1 MSNQIGMNHS
11 ENCFAGKRNKTCPMK
26 KLLLCLLFLMIFFSD
41 SFAQEPLA
49 DQMRQNLKSE
59 EFSVGFLLQ
68 SLGNF
73 SFTDDEFNGGNK
85 FDIGATR
92 LSFGGR
98 VDNGFLYKM
107 QMDFRRSVSI
117 LDAQVGYAFSDDFRI
132 ITGAFKPYLSID
144 LDPNPGATDFIN
156 RARQVGVMMN
166 SREIGITAL
175 GESGNLNYRIGM
187 YNGNGLVRTNDGGFL
202 YTARLGYSIPSDH
215 NEFKIGLN
223 GAVNQTEMERVG
235 NTGLISTG
243 DRVLYGF
250 FAQYDSESIFAD
262 FEFLQTQ
269 FDTPQPGT
277 EETITGFFATLGT
290 HLTEKTDL
298 LGRWDHLEFDDLNR
312 ESELLTLGLN
322 HQATQLISF
331 QANLLAFIPESGDT
345 QVGLSGNFQF
355 QF

>member
-1 MSNQIGMNHS
+1 
-11 ENCFAGKRNKTCPMK
+11 MK
-26 KLLLCLLFLMIFFSD
+26 KLLLCSLFLMISFSN

-49 DQMRQNLKSE
+49 DRLRQELKSE
-59 EFSVGFLLQ
+59 EFNVGFLLQ
-68 SLGNF
+68 SLANF

-92 LSFGGR
+92 LSFRGR
-98 VDNGFLYKM
+98 VDNGFLYKL

-117 LDAQVGYAFSDDFRI
+117 MDAQVGYAFSDDFRI

-156 RARQVGVMMN
+156 RARHVGAMMN

-175 GESGNLNYRIGM
+175 GESGNLNYRVGM
-187 YNGNGLVRTNDGGFL
+187 YNGNGLTRTNDGGFL
-202 YTARLGYSIPSDH
+202 YTARLGYLIPSDN
-215 NEFKIGLN
+215 NEFRIGFN

-243 DRVLYGF
+243 DRILYGF
-250 FAQYDSESIFAD
+250 FIQYESESIFGD

-269 FDTPQPGT
+269 FDTPEPNT

-290 HLTEKTDL
+290 HLSDKTDL
-298 LGRWDHLEFDDLNR
+298 LGRWDHLEFDELDR
-312 ESELLTLGLN
+312 KSELLTLGLN
-322 HQATQLISF
+322 HQVTQLISF
-331 QANLLAFIPESGDT
+331 QVNLLTFIPESGDT

>member
-1 MSNQIGMNHS
+1 
-11 ENCFAGKRNKTCPMK
+11 MK
-26 KLLLCLLFLMIFFSD
+26 KLLLCFLFLMIFFSD

-49 DQMRQNLKSE
+49 DRMRENLKSE
-59 EFSVGFLLQ
+59 EFNVGFLLQ
-68 SLGNF
+68 SLANF
-73 SFTDDEFNGGNK
+73 SFTNEEFNGGNK

-92 LSFGGR
+92 LTFGGS

-107 QMDFRRSVSI
+107 QMDFRRTVSI
-117 LDAQVGYAFSDDFRI
+117 LDAQIGYAFSDDFRI
-132 ITGAFKPYLSID
+132 ITGAFKPFLSID

-156 RARQVGVMMN
+156 RARQVGAMMN
-166 SREIGITAL
+166 SRELGITAL
-175 GESGNLNYRIGM
+175 GESGNLNYRVGM
-187 YNGNGLVRTNDGGFL
+187 YNGNGLSRTNDGGFL
-202 YTARLGYSIPSDH
+202 YTARLGYLIPSE
-215 NEFKIGLN
+215 NSEFKIGLN
-223 GAVNQTEMERVG
+223 GAVNQTEMERIG

-250 FAQYDSESIFAD
+250 FLQYDSETIFGD

-269 FDTPQPGT
+269 FDTLEPDT

-290 HLTEKTDL
+290 HLSNKTDL
-298 LGRWDHLEFDDLNR
+298 LGRWDHLEFD
-312 ESELLTLGLN
+312 EFGQSSELLIFGLN

-331 QANLLAFIPESGDT
+331 QANLLTLIPETGDT

>member
-1 MSNQIGMNHS
+1 MNPS
-11 ENCFAGKRNKTCPMK
+11 KNCLIDNLNKILDMK
-26 KLLLCLLFLMIFFSD
+26 KLLLCSFFLFVFFPEL
-41 SFAQEPLA
+41 FAQEPGA
-49 DQMRQNLKSE
+49 DRMREHLKSE
-59 EFSVGFLLQ
+59 EFNVGFLLQ
-68 SLGNF
+68 SLANF

-92 LSFGGR
+92 LSFHGR
-98 VDNGFLYKM
+98 VDNGFIYKM
-107 QMDFRRSVSI
+107 QMDFRRNVSI

-132 ITGAFKPYLSID
+132 ITGAFKPFLSID

-156 RARQVGVMMN
+156 RARQVGAMMN

-175 GESGNLNYRIGM
+175 GESDNLNYRIGM
-187 YNGNGLVRTNDGGFL
+187 YNGNGLARSNDGGFL
-202 YTARLGYSIPSDH
+202 YTARLGYLISSD
-215 NEFKIGLN
+215 NSEFKIGLN
-223 GAVNQTEMERVG
+223 GAFNQTEMERVG

-250 FAQYDSESIFAD
+250 FVQYDSESLFGD

-269 FDTPQPGT
+269 FDTPEPDI

-290 HLTEKTDL
+290 HLSERTDL
-298 LGRWDHLEFDDLNR
+298 LARWDHLEFD
-312 ESELLTLGLN
+312 EFGQSSELLIFGLN

-331 QANLLAFIPESGDT
+331 QANLLTLIPETGDT

>member
-1 MSNQIGMNHS
+1 
-11 ENCFAGKRNKTCPMK
+11 MK
-26 KLLLCLLFLMIFFSD
+26 KIFITGLLLLLFIPSL
-41 SFAQEPLA
+41 FAQEPLNE
-49 DQMRQNLKSE
+49 QMRDHLKSE

-68 SLGNF
+68 SIGNF
-73 SFTDDEFNGGNK
+73 SFTDNDFNGGNI

-92 LSFGGR
+92 LSFQGR

-132 ITGAFKPYLSID
+132 ITGAFKPFLSID

-156 RARQVGVMMN
+156 RARHVGAMMN
-166 SREIGITAL
+166 TREIGITAL

-187 YNGNGLVRTNDGGFL
+187 YNGNGLSRTNDGRFL
-202 YTARLGYSIPSDH
+202 YTARLGYLIPSD
-215 NEFKIGLN
+215 NSDLEIGLN
-223 GAVNQTEMERVG
+223 AAVNQTEFERVG
-235 NTGLISTG
+235 NSGLISTG

-250 FAQYDSESIFAD
+250 FAQYDSETLFGT

-269 FDTPQPGT
+269 FDTPEPNT
-277 EETITGFFATLGT
+277 EETITGFFATVGT
-290 HLTEKTDL
+290 HLTDKTDL
-298 LGRWDHLEFDDLNR
+298 LARWDHLEYDELDR
-312 ESELLTLGLN
+312 SSELLTFGLN
-322 HQATQLISF
+322 HQATQLVSF
-331 QANLLAFIPESGDT
+331 QLNLLALIPESDDT